1 MASRSSTSSGGSIDL
16 LTLAITA
23 IASAAAAF
31 TVSKIWPAGALAS
44 AAVTPVLV
52 ALFRE
57 GLLRPA
63 KAVTQAV
70 PVRGLVRSAPGPT
83 GTQVHEAPQAPPLVP
98 EAGPTL
104 VPEPE
109 PELAPAPAPTPA
121 APERVPQQ
129 GEVTYHSA
137 SRGRR
142 WRLAIVTGLLGF
154 VIAVVVFT
162 VPELVSGQAA
172 SGDGATTLFGG
183 NNGASTQ
190 PTQTTTVPGNTV
202 TVPPPA
208 QNFVPPPKQVVTAP
222 TPTVTVTTP
231 ANSST
236 ATTPQPAPA
245 GPGSSAPAPAV
256 PVPSSP

>member
-1 MASRSSTSSGGSIDL
+1 MASRSSTSSGGGIDL

-23 IASAAAAF
+23 IASAAAAY
-31 TVSKIWPAGALAS
+31 TVSKIWPPGALAS
-44 AAVTPVLV
+44 AALTPVLV

-83 GTQVHEAPQAPPLVP
+83 GTQVHDAAAPPP
-98 EAGPTL
+98 AA
-104 VPEPE
+104 EPE
-109 PELAPAPAPTPA
+109 PVPATEPTPPAPA

-129 GEVTYHSA
+129 GEVTYHST
-137 SRGRR
+137 SRARR

-154 VIAVVVFT
+154 AIAAIVFT

-183 NNGASTQ
+183 SNGSTQ

-202 TVPPPA
+202 TVAPPPA

-231 ANSST
+231 AHSST

>member
-1 MASRSSTSSGGSIDL
+1 MAPRSSTSTGGGIDL

-23 IASAAAAF
+23 VASAAAAF
-31 TVSKIWPAGALAS
+31 LVSKIWPPGALAS

-83 GTQVHEAPQAPPLVP
+83 GTQVHQVAQTPAPEHEEALEPATAPPDI
-98 EAGPTL
+98 
-104 VPEPE
+104 
-109 PELAPAPAPTPA
+109 
-121 APERVPQQ
+121 ERVPQQ

-137 SRGRR
+137 SRSRR

-154 VIAVVVFT
+154 AIAAVVFT

-172 SGDGATTLFGG
+172 SGNGSTTFFHGITGG
-183 NNGASTQ
+183 SSQ

-202 TVPPPA
+202 TVAPPPP

-231 ANSST
+231 EHSST
-236 ATTPQPAPA
+236 ATTPQPSPA
-245 GPGSSAPAPAV
+245 GPGGSGVAPSG
-256 PVPSSP
+256 PVPISP